1 MRRVTSLEILDQ
13 GLASP
18 EELEGNLND
27 LWRINRYLGG
37 VACSRRLLG
46 RFLDRAPKRN
56 LRVLEVGAGDGRLAA
71 LLRRDL
77 HRQGITAEFVVLD
90 RRLDHLLA
98 GSPGAD
104 GLHPVVADALS
115 LPFAE
120 GSFDLATCNLLFHH
134 FSGGE
139 ALAMLRSLAAT
150 VSGAVLIN
158 DLERHWLAYL
168 FVRFAPWFWRER
180 VSRLDGMASVRQAY
194 TRPELEVIAKAAGFT
209 DFEVHRIAPYRL
221 GLVLWKDRAGT
232 VPGNGS
238 SPNAECPGGAI

>member
-1 MRRVTSLEILDQ
+1 MRRVTSIEILDQ
-13 GLASP
+13 GLASR
-18 EELEGNLND
+18 EELAGNLND

-46 RFLDRAPKRN
+46 RFFERAPRLH

-71 LLRRDL
+71 RLRRDL
-77 HRQGITAEFVVLD
+77 DRQGIAAEFVVLD
-90 RRLDHLLA
+90 KRLDHLLA
-98 GSPGAD
+98 GNCFAD
-104 GLHPVVADALS
+104 GLRPVVADTLH

-134 FSGGE
+134 FSGGS
-139 ALAMLRSLAAT
+139 ALAMLRSLAA
-150 VSGAVLIN
+150 VVRGAVLIN

-168 FVRFAPWFWRER
+168 FVRFAPLFWRER

-194 TRPELEVIAKAAGFT
+194 TRPELEGIARAAGFR

-221 GLVLWKDRAGT
+221 GLVLWKTPVGLAPAGGIT
-232 VPGNGS
+232 
-238 SPNAECPGGAI
+238 